1 VEVLMARPDVIV
13 GAPICRRTA
22 FALDEFLANQQ
33 EIQRAYPGCE
43 LLLATEEPDFIAELK
58 ERISQYNLKGDAIA
72 FELVRP
78 EYARHWSWAVAGGR
92 EAMRQYI
99 LSGGAEHF
107 LSVDGDMTYDPLVI
121 SIMKEKI
128 KGFDVVSSGYRL
140 PRYGA
145 WGFGGG
151 CVLINRKTLNKI
163 TFRCYEFKRGF
174 AITEDEW
181 LDVDLFT
188 GRARVKKG
196 IFVPIKHYI
205 EGGQYYAIEPQPVG
219 WLRRIS
225 NSLLVRYVL
234 VRMSLL
240 FGRNIAGWLHILFYR
255 KRIFLPRRPR

>member
-1 VEVLMARPDVIV
+1 VAVGKPDVIT

-22 FALDEFLANQQ
+22 FALDEFLANQR
-33 EIQRAYPGCE
+33 EIQRAYPDCE
-43 LLLATEEPDFIAELK
+43 LILATEEPDFVDELK
-58 ERISQYNLKGDAIA
+58 ERIARYNLRGDAIA

-78 EYARHWSWAVAGGR
+78 DYARHWSWAVAGGR
-92 EAMRQYI
+92 EAIKQYA
-99 LSGGAEHF
+99 LSEGAEYLLYF
-107 LSVDGDMTYDPLVI
+107 DADMTYAPSVI

-128 KGFDVVSSGYRL
+128 EGFDVVSSGYRL

-163 TFRCYEFKRGF
+163 TFRCYEFKRGYV
-174 AITEDEW
+174 ITEDEW

-188 GRARVKKG
+188 SRARVKKG

-219 WLRRIS
+219 WLRQLANRP
-225 NSLLVRYVL
+225 LVRYIL

-240 FGRNIAGWLHILFYR
+240 FGRNIAGWLHIRLYR
-255 KRIFLPRRPR
+255 KTRFLHGRRR

>member
-1 VEVLMARPDVIV
+1 VAMSRPDVIM

-33 EIQRAYPGCE
+33 EIQRAYPDCE
-43 LLLATEEPDFIAELK
+43 LILATEEPDFVDELK
-58 ERISQYNLKGDAIA
+58 ERIARYNLRGDAIA

-78 EYARHWSWAVAGGR
+78 ANARHWAWAVAGGR
-92 EAMRQYI
+92 EAIKQYA
-99 LSGGAEHF
+99 LSEGVEYLLYFDA
-107 LSVDGDMTYDPLVI
+107 DMTYDPSVI
-121 SIMKEKI
+121 SVMKEKI
-128 KGFDVVSSGYRL
+128 GGFDVVSSGYML

-151 CVLINRKTLNKI
+151 CVLINKKTLNKI
-163 TFRCYEFKRGF
+163 NFRCYEFKSGF

-188 GRARVKKG
+188 SRARVKKG

-219 WLRRIS
+219 WFRQLVNRP
-225 NSLLVRYVL
+225 LVRYL
-234 VRMSLL
+234 EVRMSLL
-240 FGRNIAGWLHILFYR
+240 FGRNIAGLLHVRLYR
-255 KRIFLPRRPR
+255 KTKFLPRRPS